1 MAIRR
6 LFIGLGSNLGDRLHY
21 LNSAKSQI
29 GLKFS
34 TALMCSSI
42 YESEPWGFKEQ
53 ESFLNQVISV
63 ETELHPLKI
72 WDLLFDIE
80 KNLGRLRDIKF
91 GPRTIDLDIIL
102 LGTMYFKNNNLT
114 IPHPQMQKR
123 KFVLEPLAELDS
135 EIIHP
140 LFYTS
145 IRQLL
150 IDCEDK
156 GQITKYHHYEK
167 QS

>member
-1 MAIRR
+1 MAIRK
-6 LFIGLGSNLGDRLHY
+6 LFIGIGSNLGDRLHY
-21 LNSAKSQI
+21 LTSAKSQI
-29 GLKFS
+29 ELKFN
-34 TALMCSSI
+34 AVPMCSSI

-53 ESFLNQVISV
+53 EPFLNQVISV
-63 ETELHPLKI
+63 ETELNPLKI

-80 KNLGRLRDIKF
+80 KSLGRLRVLKF

-102 LGTMYFKNNNLT
+102 LGTMYFKNNSLT
-114 IPHPQMQKR
+114 IPHPQMQR
-123 KFVLEPLAELDS
+123 RRFVLEPLAELDR

-140 LFYTS
+140 LFSTS
-145 IRQLL
+145 IKQLL
-150 IDCEDK
+150 IDCDDA